1 MITPTTRSIA
11 SATLRAA
18 FPQATA
24 AAIEKALDEIAFA
37 AALESCTRVQD
48 LKAEIGGQTNEPEA
62 TASPPAT
69 GGLPLVPEGG
79 EVVEVVR
86 FFDKTWPDS
95 CRVRTLLLR
104 RADGSEFKAKFPA
117 YREANW
123 KAAASALGVDV
134 DADWQ
139 AVQGQQAVVVIVT
152 WNPPNGGE
160 AMPVVRRWIAR
171 PGSQRA
177 TEKADAAA
185 AKGERAAKRAAPKR
199 DPRSPGVKVVDA
211 MPADDDDIPF

>member
-18 FPQATA
+18 FPQATP
-24 AAIEKALDEIAFA
+24 AAIEAALDEIAFA
-37 AALESCTRVQD
+37 AVA
-48 LKAEIGGQTNEPEA
+48 AEIGGQTNEPEA

-79 EVVEVVR
+79 EFVEVAR

-95 CRVRTLLLR
+95 GRVRTLLLR
-104 RADGSEFKAKFPA
+104 RDDGSEFKAKFPA
-117 YREANW
+117 DREANW

-185 AKGERAAKRAAPKR
+185 AKAERASKLAAPKR